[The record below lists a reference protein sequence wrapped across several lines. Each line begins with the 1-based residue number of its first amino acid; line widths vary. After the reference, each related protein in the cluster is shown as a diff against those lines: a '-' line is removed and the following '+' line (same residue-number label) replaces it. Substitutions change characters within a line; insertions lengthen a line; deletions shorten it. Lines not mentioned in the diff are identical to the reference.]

1 MTVSNRSKG
10 KRQQAIKEPSKNSQN
25 TDISQPSHRSSE
37 PSEIETIS
45 SQFPPPPP
53 QLPLPPKPELPLI
66 NTAAATNTAAANA
79 SLFAAAA
86 AAADAGNLANWRDA
100 YSRLQ
105 RVEGSQHITPTLL
118 PGTGSSIDD
127 DFEIAMSGKLFI
139 DQVQEINAKEAWELE
154 EDTTRPWNIEKA
166 PDTGSQNEGEHVK
179 NSVTPHA
186 VPVADERERGEC
198 KNEAEAEA
206 DVKKKNKYSGV
217 GDRAGESEAVDEVG
231 ETTAKAALNT
241 SHDADKQAEGYENNQ
256 GQQGNGKTNV
266 TEAEELKR
274 ILGW

>member
-1 MTVSNRSKG
+1 MSNRSKG
-10 KRQQAIKEPSKNSQN
+10 KRQQTIKEPSKNYQN
-25 TDISQPSHRSSE
+25 TDISRPSHQSSE
-37 PSEIETIS
+37 SSEIETVS
-45 SQFPPPPP
+45 SQSPPPPP
-53 QLPLPPKPELPLI
+53 PLPLPLKPEMPPI
-66 NTAAATNTAAANA
+66 NTAAATNTAAANS

-86 AAADAGNLANWRDA
+86 AAADVGNSANWRDA

-118 PGTGSSIDD
+118 PSTGSSIDD
-127 DFEIAMSGKLFI
+127 DFELAMSGKLFI

-166 PDTGSQNEGEHVK
+166 PDIGSQNEGEHVK
-179 NSVTPHA
+179 KSVTPHA

-206 DVKKKNKYSGV
+206 DVDKKYEYSGV
-217 GDRAGESEAVDEVG
+217 EDRAGESEAVDDVG
-231 ETTAKAALNT
+231 ETTAKAAQNT
-241 SHDADKQAEGYENNQ
+241 SYDPDKQAEGYENINQ
-256 GQQGNGKTNV
+256 GQQGNEKTNI
-266 TEAEELKR
+266 TEAEELRR